1 MVKEIKKKN
10 NNNPI
15 DVLYIGH
22 DLSIYDSLKTLSSR
36 LETFFIEKAIFS
48 KKIIN
53 NNQFYLIDDS
63 IDEFEDRITFL
74 QKKNFKN
81 FFILISKKNLKIYD
95 KKDYKVFFKP
105 LKIFELHREIFIKI
119 SKNIEKREVWK
130 LDRSKLKFYKNDEV
144 FVNLTEKEFY
154 FIFFLLHNKGV
165 SITKKK
171 LLNKVWNMQIASN
184 ISETRVVETLVSRIR
199 RKFKNITRPPM
210 IIKDEIGYKL
220 LI

>member
-1 MVKEIKKKN
+1 MVKEIKKKK

-15 DVLYIGH
+15 DVLYIGC
-22 DLSIYDSLKTLSSR
+22 DLSIYDSLKTLSSS

-53 NNQFYLIDDS
+53 NSQFLLIYDI
-63 IDEFEDRITFL
+63 IDKFKNKITFL

-81 FFILISKKNLKIYD
+81 FFILLSNKNLKIYE

-105 LKIFELHREIFIKI
+105 LKIFELHREIFKKI
-119 SKNIEKREVWK
+119 SKNIEEREVWK
-130 LDRSKLKFYKNDEV
+130 LDRSKLKFYKNDKV

-165 SITKKK
+165 SVTKKK
-171 LLNKVWNMQIASN
+171 LLNKVWNIQIASN

-199 RKFKNITRPPM
+199 SKFKNIIRPPI

>member
-22 DLSIYDSLKTLSSR
+22 DLSIYDSLKALSSK
-36 LETFFIEKAIFS
+36 LDNFFIEKTIFS
-48 KKIIN
+48 QKIIN
-53 NNQFYLIDDS
+53 NNQFFLIDDS

-81 FFILISKKNLKIYD
+81 FFILLSNKNLKIYD

-105 LKIFELHREIFIKI
+105 LKIFELHREIYKKI

-130 LDRSKLKFYKNDEV
+130 LDRSKLKFYKNDKV

-165 SITKKK
+165 SVTKKK
-171 LLNKVWNMQIASN
+171 LLNKVWNIQIASN

-199 RKFKNITRPPM
+199 SKFKNIIRPPM

-220 LI
+220 II

>member
-1 MVKEIKKKN
+1 LVKEIKKKN

-81 FFILISKKNLKIYD
+81 FFILISNKNLKIYD

-154 FIFFLLHNKGV
+154 FILFLLHNKGV
-165 SITKKK
+165 SVTKKK
-171 LLNKVWNMQIASN
+171 LLNKVWNIKISSN

-199 RKFKNITRPPM
+199 SKFKNIIRPPM

>member
-1 MVKEIKKKN
+1 LVKEIKKKN

-36 LETFFIEKAIFS
+36 LETFFIEKTIFS
-48 KKIIN
+48 QKIIN
-53 NNQFYLIDDS
+53 NNQFFLIDDS

-81 FFILISKKNLKIYD
+81 FFILLSNKNLKIYD

-105 LKIFELHREIFIKI
+105 LKIFELHREIYKKI

-130 LDRSKLKFYKNDEV
+130 LDRSKLKFYKNDKV

-165 SITKKK
+165 SVTKKK
-171 LLNKVWNMQIASN
+171 LLNKVWNIQIASN

-199 RKFKNITRPPM
+199 SKFKNIIRPPI
-210 IIKDEIGYKL
+210 IIKDEIGYRL

>member
-22 DLSIYDSLKTLSSR
+22 DLSIYNSLKTLSSR

-63 IDEFEDRITFL
+63 INEFEDRINFL
-74 QKKNFKN
+74 QKKKFKN
-81 FFILISKKNLKIYD
+81 FFILLSNKNLKIYN

-105 LKIFELHREIFIKI
+105 LKIFELHREIFKKI
-119 SKNIEKREVWK
+119 SKNIEEREVWK
-130 LDRSKLKFYKNDEV
+130 LDRSKLKFYKNDKV
-144 FVNLTEKEFY
+144 FVNLREKEFY

-165 SITKKK
+165 SVTKKK
-171 LLNKVWNMQIASN
+171 LLNKVWNIQIASN

-199 RKFKNITRPPM
+199 SKFKNIIRPPI

>member
-15 DVLYIGH
+15 DVLYVGH

-81 FFILISKKNLKIYD
+81 FFILLSNKNLKIYD

-105 LKIFELHREIFIKI
+105 LRIFELHREIYKEI

-130 LDRSKLKFYKNDEV
+130 LDRSKLKFYKNHKI
-144 FVNLTEKEFY
+144 FINLTEKEFY

-165 SITKKK
+165 SVTKKK
-171 LLNKVWNMQIASN
+171 LLNKVWNIPIDNN
-184 ISETRVVETLVSRIR
+184 ISESRVVETLVSRIR
-199 RKFKNITRPPM
+199 SKFKDIIRPPT

>member
-15 DVLYIGH
+15 DVLYVGH

-81 FFILISKKNLKIYD
+81 FFILISNKNLKIYD

-154 FIFFLLHNKGV
+154 FILFLLHNKGV
-165 SITKKK
+165 SVTKKK
-171 LLNKVWNMQIASN
+171 LLNKVWNIKISSN

-199 RKFKNITRPPM
+199 SKFKNIIRPPM

>member
-36 LETFFIEKAIFS
+36 LETFFIEKTIFS
-48 KKIIN
+48 QKIIN
-53 NNQFYLIDDS
+53 NNQFFLIDDS

-81 FFILISKKNLKIYD
+81 FFILLSNKNLKIYD

-105 LKIFELHREIFIKI
+105 LKIFELHREIYKKI

-130 LDRSKLKFYKNDEV
+130 LDRSKLKFYKNDKV

-165 SITKKK
+165 SVTKKK
-171 LLNKVWNMQIASN
+171 LLNKVWNIQIASN

-199 RKFKNITRPPM
+199 SKFKNIIRPPI
-210 IIKDEIGYKL
+210 IIKDEIGYRL